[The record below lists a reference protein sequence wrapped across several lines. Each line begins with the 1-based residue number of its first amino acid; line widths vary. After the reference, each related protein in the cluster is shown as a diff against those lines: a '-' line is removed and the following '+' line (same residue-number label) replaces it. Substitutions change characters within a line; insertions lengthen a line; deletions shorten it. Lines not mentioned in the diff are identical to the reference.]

1 MKTIL
6 VPTDFSQSADNA
18 ARYAVNLA
26 REMKAKL
33 LLFHVY
39 DIPMVVA
46 GDLAAPLITPNELKK
61 ESANL
66 LKKTAANLQKIS
78 PVEIKCKVTTGAAID
93 EILAE
98 EKKASF
104 IVMGMKG
111 AGKLNELIIGS
122 ITTGVLK
129 RTKKPLLIIPAKAK
143 FKHPKKIVLA
153 TDYDPTTNAKSFNAL
168 KKIKKAFNSKVF
180 VVNVRNTKEGI
191 GKENAVA
198 EMKTESALKDRHH
211 YYFYSEKADLVDGI
225 KDFVQTKKADMIAI
239 IPHKYTFFNNLF
251 HRSVSKRMAFHTK
264 LPLLA
269 LPDNHK
275 SIAAYFI

>member
-6 VPTDFSQSADNA
+6 VPTDFSKSANNA
-18 ARYAVNLA
+18 ALYAVSLA
-26 REMKAKL
+26 KEMKASIL
-33 LLFHVY
+33 LLHVY

-46 GDLAAPLITPNELKK
+46 GDLSAPLVTPSELKK
-61 ESANL
+61 ESAHL
-66 LKKTAANLQKIS
+66 LKKTAASLQKLS
-78 PVEIKCKVTTGAAID
+78 PVEIKCKVTTGATID

-98 EKKASF
+98 EKKASY

-111 AGKLNELIIGS
+111 AGKLSELIIGS
-122 ITTGVLK
+122 VTTGVLK
-129 RTKKPLLIIPAKAK
+129 RTKKPLLIVPVKAK
-143 FKHPKKIVLA
+143 FNRPKKIVLA

-168 KKIKKAFNSKVF
+168 KRIKQIFNSKVF
-180 VVNVRNTKEGI
+180 VVNVRNKKEGL

-198 EMKTESALKDRHH
+198 EMKTESALKDKHH
-211 YYFYSEKADLVDGI
+211 YYFYSEKTDLVDGI
-225 KDFVQTKKADMIAI
+225 NDFVNAKKADMIAI

-251 HRSVSKRMAFHTK
+251 HKSVSKRMAFHTK